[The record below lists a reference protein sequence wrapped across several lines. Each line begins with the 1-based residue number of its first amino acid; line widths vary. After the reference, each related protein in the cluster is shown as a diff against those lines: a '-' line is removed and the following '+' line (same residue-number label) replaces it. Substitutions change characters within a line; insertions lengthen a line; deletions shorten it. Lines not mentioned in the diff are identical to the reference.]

1 MNITWLEM
9 KKALYSPTIL
19 ILLVLFSIFNIFT
32 IISHSY
38 GKDELKIANVIIEKY
53 GEAFNDDIL
62 DNMQKDLNADVKK
75 LVPQFQ
81 DANAFINS
89 MNDEKYQNSTLAEQH
104 EIDRIHLMQL
114 YINLGK
120 SLDERYSKLNIET
133 LKEGTIADFGLTN
146 WSADVITREFDK
158 LNNRFTEMKETKEY
172 KKWFF
177 ASNYRMHSE
186 LFKNLIKKV
195 AMEGVILVV
204 LLTALITN
212 YEFEHRTQLVTYA
225 SKKGRLLMWHKLIA
239 SLLTTLLILSL
250 LFGISLITFF
260 TVYDYSGVWT
270 APITSGLNWEYTWPH
285 ITWWPIELWKYLLL
299 TITILVITLLIISL
313 LTFCISTFLRNS
325 YLSWILCILILVS
338 MFVVPMFFSGM
349 PTLLLLMHFN
359 LILLL
364 LNPHQYFS
372 GVSNLMM
379 FEYHEVWTLVLWGLI
394 SLLCVTYVFR
404 RFNRKDI
411 V

>member
-9 KKALYSPTIL
+9 KKALFSPTIL

-32 IISHSY
+32 IISNSY
-38 GKDELKIANVIIEKY
+38 VRDELKIANDIIKKY
-53 GEAFNDDIL
+53 GETFNDEIL
-62 DNMQKDLNADVKK
+62 SKMQKDLNADVKK
-75 LVPQFQ
+75 RNPQFQ
-81 DANAFINS
+81 DANVFINS

-120 SLDERYSKLNIET
+120 SLDERYAKLNIET

-146 WSADVITREFDK
+146 WAAGFVSREFDK

-172 KKWFF
+172 NKWFF
-177 ASNYRMHSE
+177 ASDYRMHSE
-186 LFKNLIKKV
+186 LFKNLIKKI

-212 YEFEHRTQLVTYA
+212 FEFEHRTQLVTYTT
-225 SKKGRLLMWHKLIA
+225 KKGRLLMRHKLIA
-239 SLLTTLLILSL
+239 SLLTTLLTLL
-250 LFGISLITFF
+250 PLFGISLITFF
-260 TVYDYSGVWT
+260 MVYDYSGVWT

-359 LILLL
+359 LTLLL
-364 LNPHQYFS
+364 LNPHMYFS

-379 FEYHEVWTLVLWGLI
+379 FEYHEVWTLVLWCLI
-394 SLLCVTYVFR
+394 SLLCVTYVLR

>member
-32 IISHSY
+32 IISNSY
-38 GKDELKIANVIIEKY
+38 VRDELKIANDIIEKY
-53 GEAFNDDIL
+53 GETFNDDIL
-62 DNMQKDLNADVKK
+62 GKMQEDLNVDVKK
-75 LVPQFQ
+75 LNPQFQ
-81 DANAFINS
+81 DVNAFINS

-104 EIDRIHLMQL
+104 EIDGIHLMQL

-120 SLDERYSKLNIET
+120 SLDERYAKLNIET

-146 WSADVITREFDK
+146 WSADVITKEFDK
-158 LNNRFTEMKETKEY
+158 LNDRFTEMKETKEY

-177 ASNYRMHSE
+177 ASAYRMHSE
-186 LFKNLIKKV
+186 LFQNLIRKV
-195 AMEGVILVV
+195 AMEGVLLVV

-225 SKKGRLLMWHKLIA
+225 TKKGRLLMRHKLIA
-239 SLLTTLLILSL
+239 SVLTTLLILL
-250 LFGISLITFF
+250 PLFGISLVTFF

-270 APITSGLNWEYTWPH
+270 APITSGLNWEYKWPY
-285 ITWWPIELWKYLLL
+285 ITWWPIELWKYLFL
-299 TITILVITLLIISL
+299 TITILVIALLIISL
-313 LTFCISTFLRNS
+313 LTFCVSTFLRNS
-325 YLSWILCILILVS
+325 YLTWILCISILVS
-338 MFVVPMFFSGM
+338 MFVVPMFFNGM

-359 LILLL
+359 LTLLL

-404 RFNRKDI
+404 RFNRKDL

>member
-32 IISHSY
+32 IISNSY
-38 GKDELKIANVIIEKY
+38 VKDELKVVNVIIEKY
-53 GEAFNDDIL
+53 GEDFNDDIL
-62 DNMQKDLNADVKK
+62 DRMQEDLNADVKK
-75 LVPQFQ
+75 LVPQSQ

-89 MNDEKYQNSTLAEQH
+89 MDDEKYQNSTLAEQL

-120 SLDERYSKLNIET
+120 DLDERYSKLNIET
-133 LKEGTIADFGLTN
+133 LKEETIADFDLTS
-146 WSADVITREFDK
+146 WTADFVSREYDK
-158 LNNRFTEMKETKEY
+158 LNDRFTEMKETKEY
-172 KKWFF
+172 NTWFF
-177 ASNYRMHSE
+177 ASDYRMHSE
-186 LFKNLIKKV
+186 LFKNLIKKI

-225 SKKGRLLMWHKLIA
+225 SKKGRLLMRNKLIA
-239 SLLTTLLILSL
+239 SLLSTLLIFLT
-250 LFGISLITFF
+250 LFGISLVTFF
-260 TVYDYSGVWT
+260 TIYDYTGVWT
-270 APITSGLNWEYTWPH
+270 APISSGLNWEYKWPY
-285 ITWWPIELWKYLLL
+285 ITWWSIELWKYLLL

-313 LTFCISTFLRNS
+313 LTFCVSTFLKNS
-325 YLSWILCILILVS
+325 YLSWILCVLILVS
-338 MFVVPMFFSGM
+338 MFVLPMFFGGM
-349 PTLLLLMHFN
+349 PTLLLLMQFN
-359 LILLL
+359 LTLLL
-364 LNPHQYFS
+364 LNPHMYFS

-394 SLLCVTYVFR
+394 SLLCVKYVFR
-404 RFNRKDI
+404 RFNRKDFL
-411 V
+411 

>member
-19 ILLVLFSIFNIFT
+19 ILLVLFSIFNIFS
-32 IISHSY
+32 IISNSY
-38 GKDELKIANVIIEKY
+38 VKDELKVANVIIEKY

-62 DNMQKDLNADVKK
+62 DKMQEDLNADVKK
-75 LVPQFQ
+75 LVPPFQ
-81 DANAFINS
+81 DANTLINS
-89 MNDEKYQNSTLAEQH
+89 MNDKKYQNSTLAEQH

-133 LKEGTIADFGLTN
+133 LKEGTIAEFGFTNQTADFV
-146 WSADVITREFDK
+146 SREFDK
-158 LNNRFTEMKETKEY
+158 LNDRFTEMKETKEY

-225 SKKGRLLMWHKLIA
+225 TKKGRLLMRHKLIA

-270 APITSGLNWEYTWPH
+270 APITSGLNWEFKWPY

-299 TITILVITLLIISL
+299 TITILIITLLIISL
-313 LTFCISTFLRNS
+313 LTFCVSTFLRNS
-325 YLSWILCILILVS
+325 YLSWIICILILVS
-338 MFVVPMFFSGM
+338 MFVVPMFFSGL
-349 PTLLLLMHFN
+349 PTLFLLMHFN